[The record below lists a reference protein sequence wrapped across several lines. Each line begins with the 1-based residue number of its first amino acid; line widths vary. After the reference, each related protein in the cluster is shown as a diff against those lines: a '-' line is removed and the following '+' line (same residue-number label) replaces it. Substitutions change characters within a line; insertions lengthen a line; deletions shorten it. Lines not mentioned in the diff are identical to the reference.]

1 VTPIVAVVGRPNVG
15 KSTLF
20 NRLAGKSL
28 AIVDD
33 SPGITRDRH
42 YAAAHLAGR
51 EVTLVD
57 TGGFDPAS
65 GDPMQQGIARHVE
78 AAISEADVIVCVL
91 DGTLPPTTPDREAVA
106 LLRQSSKPVVYVANK
121 VDNPERALEASELF
135 SLGVPEL
142 VNVSALHGRGTA
154 ELALKVTAHLPAFAE
169 EPPPEDDLPRI
180 ALVGRPNAGKSSL
193 FNRLS
198 GEERALVDARPGTT
212 RDALDAKVNYDG
224 KDLWLVD
231 TAGIRRKSRVE
242 EKVELLSVMQ
252 ALKAVE
258 RAKIAVVLCD
268 ATQGVAEQDARLL
281 GLCMDR
287 NRGIIV
293 GLNKMDLL
301 SREQQKKARQQA
313 EDTLSF
319 ARFAPILELS
329 AKTGRGVSELVTK
342 VTRIA
347 REWERRVPTAELNR
361 FFRDVIERQPPPTE
375 GGKAPRIFY
384 MTQAESSPPT
394 FVAMCSHA
402 ANIKVSYQRFVTNQI
417 RKSFGFEGVPIQVHY
432 RERSKKVLPPKPS
445 RPRKGDKGSRGRGA

>member
-1 VTPIVAVVGRPNVG
+1 MTPIVAVVGRPNVG

-33 SPGITRDRH
+33 QPGITRDRH
-42 YAAAHLAGR
+42 YAPAHLAGR

-57 TGGFDPAS
+57 TGGFDPQS

-106 LLRQSSKPVVYVANK
+106 LLRHSNKPVVYVANK
-121 VDNPERALEASELF
+121 VDNEGRAAQASELF

-154 ELALKVTAHLPAFAE
+154 ELALKVTAALPAFR
-169 EPPPEDDLPRI
+169 EPEPEPDDAPRI

-193 FNRLS
+193 FNRLN
-198 GEERALVDARPGTT
+198 GAERALVDDRPVTT
-212 RDALDAKVNYDG
+212 RDALDARLTYDG
-224 KDLWLVD
+224 KPLWVVD

-258 RAKIAVVLCD
+258 RAKIAIVLCD
-268 ATQGVAEQDARLL
+268 ATEGVAEQDARLL
-281 GLCMDR
+281 GLCVDR

-301 SREQQKKARQQA
+301 SREDQKKAYQQA
-313 EDTLSF
+313 EDSLGF
-319 ARFAPILELS
+319 AKFAPIMGLS
-329 AKTGRGVSELVTK
+329 AKTGRGVSELVSKATF
-342 VTRIA
+342 IA

-361 FFRDVIERQPPPTE
+361 FFRDVIERQPPPTD
-375 GGKAPRIFY
+375 GGRAPRIFY
-384 MTQAESSPPT
+384 ITQAESSPPT
-394 FVAMCSHA
+394 FVAMCSGA
-402 ANIKVSYQRFVTNQI
+402 VNIKASYQRFITNQI
-417 RKSFGFEGVPIQVHY
+417 RKVFNFEGVPIQVHY
-432 RERSKKVLPPKPS
+432 REKTKKILPPKPA
-445 RPRKGDKGSRGRGA
+445 RPRKGDR

>member
-1 VTPIVAVVGRPNVG
+1 VTTPIVAVVGRPNVG

-33 SPGITRDRH
+33 APGITRDRH
-42 YAAAHLAGR
+42 YASAHLAGR
-51 EVTLVD
+51 EITLVD

-121 VDNPERALEASELF
+121 VDNADRALQASELF

-154 ELALKVTAHLPAFAE
+154 ELGLKVVQHLP
-169 EPPPEDDLPRI
+169 PIPPEEVATDDVPRI

-193 FNRLS
+193 FNHLS
-198 GEERALVDARPGTT
+198 GEERSLVDDRPGTT
-212 RDALDAKVNYDG
+212 RDAIDAKLTYNG
-224 KDLWLVD
+224 KELWVVD

-258 RAKIAVVLCD
+258 RAKIAVLLCD

-301 SREQQKKARQQA
+301 SREEQKKAREQA
-313 EDTLSF
+313 ADTLHF
-319 ARFAPILELS
+319 AKFAPIMELS
-329 AKTGRGVSELVTK
+329 AKTGRGVPELVSKATW
-342 VTRIA
+342 IA
-347 REWERRVPTAELNR
+347 REWERRIPTAELNR
-361 FFRDVIERQPPPTE
+361 FFRDVIERQPPPTD
-375 GGKAPRIFY
+375 GGRAPRIFY
-384 MTQAESSPPT
+384 ITQAESSPPA
-394 FVAMCSHA
+394 FVAMSSGA
-402 ANIKVSYQRFVTNQI
+402 ENIKVSYQRFVTNQI
-417 RKSFGFEGVPIQVHY
+417 RKTFGFEGVPIVVHY
-432 RERSKKVLPPKPS
+432 RERSKKILPPKPA
-445 RPRKGDKGSRGRGA
+445 RPRKGDR